1 MNGGID
7 RDEVEMM
14 WTADRINWRA
24 YERNPEGY
32 ADTVERLGWC
42 NADRLQP
49 NENGIEALC
58 NYVTKNPNGK
68 KRWSSSRNL
77 ISRWSSPRQITSTPG
92 GRWNAWQSP
101 RTRGRT
107 SSSGLS
113 RGTQYGRSARILR
126 TDGVAHLLEDVEKS
140 CEKCG

>member
-77 ISRWSSPRQITSTPG
+77 IRPVEQPRQITSNT
-92 GRWNAWQSP
+92 RRQVERLAKS
-101 RTRGRT
+101 RTRE
-107 SSSGLS
+107 GLLPA
-113 RGTQYGRSARILR
+113 GFPGVHNTGDQARILR